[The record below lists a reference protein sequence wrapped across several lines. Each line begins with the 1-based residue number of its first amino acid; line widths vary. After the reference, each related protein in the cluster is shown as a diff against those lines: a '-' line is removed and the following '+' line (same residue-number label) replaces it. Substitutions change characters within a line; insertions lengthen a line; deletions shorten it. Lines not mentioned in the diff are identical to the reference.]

1 MSFMDTA
8 QLLGNLGEFI
18 GAIVIVATLI
28 YLTLQVR
35 QNTNA
40 LHAQTRQSLLSAG
53 QTELFAMIENPD
65 ILLVMLKKEPLTAQE
80 HIRLGFWLA
89 GSMRSREFAWL
100 QYQKGVIDEV
110 QWHTEALAIQNLLLA
125 PAGRGWWES
134 IGRKIF
140 SAEFAR
146 FVDDLVR
153 DQPTTNELAEFWTSW
168 TNRQTTAAA
177 I

>member
-8 QLLGNLGEFI
+8 QILGNLGEFI

-35 QNTNA
+35 QNT
-40 LHAQTRQSLLSAG
+40 
-53 QTELFAMIENPD
+53 
-65 ILLVMLKKEPLTAQE
+65 ILLAGMKTEPLTTEE

-100 QYQKGVIDEV
+100 QYGKGVIDEV
-110 QWHTEALAIQNLLLA
+110 QWHTEALAIQNLLL
-125 PAGRGWWES
+125 PPVSRGWWES
-134 IGRKIF
+134 VGRKIF

-146 FVDDLVR
+146 FVDDLIR
-153 DQPTTNELAEFWTSW
+153 DQPTTNELAEYWMSW
-168 TNRQTTAAA
+168 TNRQVATAN
-177 I
+177 

>member
-8 QLLGNLGEFI
+8 QLLGNLGDFI

-28 YLTLQVR
+28 YLALQVR

-40 LHAQTRQSLLSAG
+40 LDAQTRQSLLSAG
-53 QTELFAMIENPD
+53 QTGLLAMMENPD
-65 ILLVMLKKEPLTAQE
+65 IMLAGMKTEPLTAQE

-89 GSMRSREFAWL
+89 ATMRAREFAWL

-110 QWHTEALAIQNLLLA
+110 QWHTETLATQNLLLA
-125 PAGRGWWES
+125 PASRAWWES
-134 IGRKIF
+134 VGRRIF

-146 FVDDLVR
+146 FVDDLIR
-153 DQPTTNELAEFWTSW
+153 EQPATNELNEYWTSW
-168 TNRQTTAAA
+168 TIRQTATTN
-177 I
+177 